1 MFVNVLT
8 VRSAVKMVNVLT
20 VTTVVLLVVD
30 ALLLTPQSVSAAV
43 SGASVLNVHA
53 MITNVAQVR
62 VAFLEMIRRF
72 SKINEIKLSFHR

>member
-1 MFVNVLT
+1 MFGNVLI

-30 ALLLTPQSVSAAV
+30 ALLLTPQSVSVVV
-43 SGASVLNVHA
+43 SAASVLNAHA
-53 MITNVAQVR
+53 MKTNVAQVR